1 MTCHASWAADA
12 GADADAAAVVDAL
25 RWRLVAHSAP
35 TRLSQPRALRADYI
49 HSARQHSLRR

>member
-12 GADADAAAVVDAL
+12 GAAAVVDAL
-25 RWRLVAHSAP
+25 RWRLVAHSVP